1 MRRDPRSILITGA
14 SSGIG
19 RAVARAYAE
28 PGRRLTLIGRHA
40 ERLAAVA
47 AECNVKGAATETV
60 LLDVRDREAAW
71 RTLRELDAREPFDLV
86 LANAGI
92 ATGLKPGQFAE
103 NPDAVRGTIATNLF
117 GVLNTVEPL
126 IDPMCARGRG
136 QIAIVSSIAAIRGL
150 PYSPAYCASK
160 AAVHLYA
167 DSLRGNLEPRGV
179 TVSLICPGFVHTPMN
194 EKLIAA
200 KPLAISDEKAA
211 RIIRRG
217 LDRGRALIAFPRLL
231 YLGAR
236 FVSFLPARL
245 VDRVMNRMHVD
256 MQETPERMPGGV
268 LP

>member
-19 RAVARAYAE
+19 HAVARAYAE

-47 AECNVKGAATETV
+47 AECTVKGAATETV

-167 DSLRGNLEPRGV
+167 DLLRGNLEPRGV

-236 FVSFLPARL
+236 FISFLPARL

>member
-47 AECNVKGAATETV
+47 AECTVKGAATETV

-236 FVSFLPARL
+236 FISFLPARL

>member
-1 MRRDPRSILITGA
+1 VRLDPRSILITGA

-28 PGRRLTLIGRHA
+28 PGRRLTLLGRNA
-40 ERLAAVA
+40 DRLSAVA
-47 AECNVKGAATETV
+47 AECAAGGAIVETAAI
-60 LLDVRDREAAW
+60 DVRDRHAMW
-71 RTLRELDAREPFDLV
+71 SRLREFDAQHPFDLA
-86 LANAGI
+86 LASAGI
-92 ATGLKPGQFAE
+92 ATGLAPGQFTE
-103 NPDAVRGTIATNLF
+103 NPEAVRGTIATNLF

-126 IDPMCARGRG
+126 IEPMCARGRG
-136 QIAIVSSIAAIRGL
+136 QIAVVSSIAAIRGL
-150 PYSPAYCASK
+150 PYSPAYCATK

-194 EKLIAA
+194 EKLVAA

-217 LDRGRALIAFPRLL
+217 LDHGRALIAFPRLL

-236 FVSFLPARL
+236 FMSFLPARL
-245 VDRVMNRMHVD
+245 VDRVMNRMHVE
-256 MQETPERMPGGV
+256 MQETPERMPGGA

>member
-19 RAVARAYAE
+19 HAVARAYAE

-47 AECNVKGAATETV
+47 AECTVKGAATETV
-60 LLDVRDREAAW
+60 LLDVREAAW

-236 FVSFLPARL
+236 FISFLPARL

-268 LP
+268 SP

>member
-1 MRRDPRSILITGA
+1 MRLNPRSILITGA

-19 RAVARAYAE
+19 RAVARLYAE
-28 PGRRLTLIGRHA
+28 PHRRLTLIGRHA
-40 ERLAAVA
+40 ERLRLVG
-47 AECNVKGAATETV
+47 AECAGKGADVETAV
-60 LLDVRDREAAW
+60 LDVRNRAEMW
-71 RTLRELDAREPFDLV
+71 RYLRELDALHAFDLV
-86 LANAGI
+86 LANAGV

-126 IDPMCARGRG
+126 IEPMCARGRG
-136 QIAIVSSIAAIRGL
+136 QIAVVSSIAAIRGL
-150 PYSPAYCASK
+150 PYSPAYCATK

-179 TVSLICPGFVHTPMN
+179 VVSLICPGFVHTPMN
-194 EKLIAA
+194 EKLVAA

-217 LDRGRALIAFPRLL
+217 LDRGRTLIAFPRLL

-236 FVSFLPARL
+236 LISFLPARL
-245 VDRVMNRMHVD
+245 VDRVMNRVHVE
-256 MQETPERMPGGV
+256 MQETPERMPGGA

>member
-1 MRRDPRSILITGA
+1 MRRDSRSILITGA

-28 PGRRLTLIGRHA
+28 PGRHLTLIGRDA

-47 AECNVKGAATETV
+47 AECRAKGAAAETAA
-60 LLDVRDREAAW
+60 LDVRDRETTW
-71 RTLRELDAREPFDLV
+71 RRLRELDAEHGFDLV

-92 ATGLKPGQFAE
+92 ATGLKPGQFTE

-117 GVLNTVEPL
+117 GVLNTVEPM
-126 IDPMCARGRG
+126 IEPMCARGRG
-136 QIAIVSSIAAIRGL
+136 QIAVVSSIAAIRGL
-150 PYSPAYCASK
+150 PYSPAYCATK

-179 TVSLICPGFVHTPMN
+179 IVSLICPGFVHTPMN
-194 EKLIAA
+194 EKLVAA

-236 FVSFLPARL
+236 LMSFLPARL
-245 VDRVMNRMHVD
+245 VDRVMNRMHVE
-256 MQETPERMPGGV
+256 MQETPERMPGGA

>member
-1 MRRDPRSILITGA
+1 MRLDPRSILITGA

-19 RAVARAYAE
+19 RAVAHAYAE
-28 PGRRLTLIGRHA
+28 PGRRLTLVGRDA
-40 ERLAAVA
+40 ARLDAVA
-47 AECNVKGAATETV
+47 AQCAAKGAIVDTAA
-60 LLDVRDREAAW
+60 LDVRDRERMW
-71 RTLRELDAREPFDLV
+71 QRLRELDAQHRFDLV

-92 ATGLKPGQFAE
+92 ATGLRPGQLTE
-103 NPDAVRGTIATNLF
+103 NPDAVRSAIGTNLF

-126 IDPMCARGRG
+126 IESMCARGRG
-136 QIAIVSSIAAIRGL
+136 QIAVVSSIAAIRGL
-150 PYSPAYCASK
+150 PYSPAYCATK

-179 TVSLICPGFVHTPMN
+179 LVSLICPGFVHTPMN
-194 EKLIAA
+194 EKLVAA

-236 FVSFLPARL
+236 LISFLPARL

-256 MQETPERMPGGV
+256 IQETPERMPGGA

>member
-1 MRRDPRSILITGA
+1 MRLDPRSILITGA

-28 PGRRLTLIGRHA
+28 PGRRLTLLGRNA
-40 ERLAAVA
+40 DRLRAVA
-47 AECNVKGAATETV
+47 AECAEAGATVATAA
-60 LLDVRDREAAW
+60 LDVRDRHAMWAG
-71 RTLRELDAREPFDLV
+71 LRELDTQHPFDLV

-92 ATGLKPGQFAE
+92 ATGLRPGQFSE
-103 NPDAVRGTIATNLF
+103 NPDAVRGTVATNLF
-117 GVLNTVEPL
+117 GVLNTIEPL
-126 IDPMCARGRG
+126 IEPMCARGRG
-136 QIAIVSSIAAIRGL
+136 QIAVVSSIAAIRGL
-150 PYSPAYCASK
+150 PYSPAYCATK

-179 TVSLICPGFVHTPMN
+179 VVSLICPGFVHTPMN
-194 EKLIAA
+194 EKLVAA

-217 LDRGRALIAFPRLL
+217 LDHGRALIAFPRLL

-236 FVSFLPARL
+236 LISFLPARL

-256 MQETPERMPGGV
+256 IQETPERMPGGA

>member
-19 RAVARAYAE
+19 HAVARAYAE

-47 AECNVKGAATETV
+47 AECTVKGAATETV

>member
-1 MRRDPRSILITGA
+1 MRLDPRSILITGA

-28 PGRRLTLIGRHA
+28 PGRRLTLLGRNA
-40 ERLAAVA
+40 DRLRAVA
-47 AECNVKGAATETV
+47 AECAAAGATVATAAI
-60 LLDVRDREAAW
+60 DVRDRHAMW
-71 RTLRELDAREPFDLV
+71 TGLRELDTQHPFDLV

-92 ATGLKPGQFAE
+92 ATGLRPGQFSE
-103 NPDAVRGTIATNLF
+103 NPDAVRGTVATNLF

-126 IDPMCARGRG
+126 IEPMCGRGRG
-136 QIAIVSSIAAIRGL
+136 QIAVVSSIAAIRGL
-150 PYSPAYCASK
+150 PYSPAYCATK

-179 TVSLICPGFVHTPMN
+179 TVSMICPGFVHTPMN
-194 EKLIAA
+194 EKLVAA
-200 KPLAISDEKAA
+200 KPLAISEEKAA

-236 FVSFLPARL
+236 LISFLPARM

-256 MQETPERMPGGV
+256 MQETPERMPGGA

>member
-1 MRRDPRSILITGA
+1 MRRDPRSLLITGA

-28 PGRRLTLIGRHA
+28 PGRRLTLVGRSP
-40 ERLAAVA
+40 ERLSDVA
-47 AECNVKGAATETV
+47 AECMAKGAIVETAA
-60 LLDVRDREAAW
+60 LDVRNREEMW
-71 RTLRELDAREPFDLV
+71 RRLRELDAQHQFDVV

-92 ATGLKPGQFAE
+92 ATGLTSGHFPE
-103 NPDAVRGTIATNLF
+103 NPEAVRGAIATNLF

-126 IDPMCARGRG
+126 IEPMCARRG
-136 QIAIVSSIAAIRGL
+136 GHIAVVSSIAAIRGL
-150 PYSPAYCASK
+150 PYSPAYCATK

-179 TVSLICPGFVHTPMN
+179 IVSMICPGFVHTPMN
-194 EKLIAA
+194 EKLVAA

-217 LDRGRALIAFPRLL
+217 LDHGRALIAFPRLL

-236 FVSFLPARL
+236 LISLLPARL
-245 VDRVMNRMHVD
+245 VDRVMNRIYVE
-256 MQETPERMPGGV
+256 MQETPERMPGGA

>member
-1 MRRDPRSILITGA
+1 MRLARGSILITGA

-28 PGRRLTLIGRHA
+28 PGRRLTLVGRNA
-40 ERLAAVA
+40 ERLTAVA
-47 AECNVKGAATETV
+47 AECMAKGAISEIAN
-60 LLDVRDREAAW
+60 LDVRDREQMW
-71 RTLRELDAREPFDLV
+71 RRLRELDARHQFDLV

-92 ATGLKPGQFAE
+92 ATGLKPGQFTE

-126 IDPMCARGRG
+126 LEPMRARGVG
-136 QIAIVSSIAAIRGL
+136 QIALVSSIAAIRGL

-167 DSLRGNLEPRGV
+167 ESLRGNLEPHGV
-179 TVSLICPGFVHTPMN
+179 IVSLICPGFVHTPMN
-194 EKLIAA
+194 EKLVAA

-236 FVSFLPARL
+236 FMSFLPARL
-245 VDRVMNRMHVD
+245 VDGVMNRMHVEV
-256 MQETPERMPGGV
+256 QETPERMSGGA

>member
-1 MRRDPRSILITGA
+1 MHLHPRSILITGA

-19 RAVARAYAE
+19 RAVAQVYAE
-28 PGRRLTLIGRHA
+28 PGRRLTLVGRSA

-47 AECNVKGAATETV
+47 AECAAKGATTETAA
-60 LLDVRDREAAW
+60 LDVRNREEMW
-71 RTLRELDAREPFDLV
+71 RRLRELDALYAFDLV

-92 ATGLKPGQFAE
+92 ATGLKPGQFTE
-103 NPDAVRGTIATNLF
+103 SPDAVRSAIATNLF

-126 IDPMCARGRG
+126 IEPMCARGRG
-136 QIAIVSSIAAIRGL
+136 QMAVVSSIAAIRGL
-150 PYSPAYCASK
+150 PYSPAYCATK

-167 DSLRGNLEPRGV
+167 ESLRGNLEPRGV

-217 LDRGRALIAFPRLL
+217 LDNGRALIAFPRLL

-236 FVSFLPARL
+236 FISFLPARL
-245 VDRVMNRMHVD
+245 VDRVMNRMHVE
-256 MQETPERMPGGV
+256 MQETPERMPGGA

>member
-1 MRRDPRSILITGA
+1 MRLDPRSILITGA

-28 PGRRLTLIGRHA
+28 PGRRLTLVGRDA
-40 ERLAAVA
+40 ERLGAVA
-47 AECNVKGAATETV
+47 AQCLAKGAMVETAT
-60 LLDVRDREAAW
+60 LDVRDREAMW
-71 RTLRELDAREPFDLV
+71 RRLRELDAQHQFDLV

-103 NPDAVRGTIATNLF
+103 NPDAVRSTIATNVF
-117 GVLNTVEPL
+117 GVLNTVEPM
-126 IDPMCARGRG
+126 IEPMCARRRG
-136 QIAIVSSIAAIRGL
+136 HIAVVSSIAAIRGL
-150 PYSPAYCASK
+150 PYSPAYCATK

-179 TVSLICPGFVHTPMN
+179 IVSMICPGFVHTPMN
-194 EKLIAA
+194 EKLVAA

-217 LDRGRALIAFPRLL
+217 LDRGRPLIAFPRLL

-236 FVSFLPARL
+236 LISFLPARL

-256 MQETPERMPGGV
+256 IQETPERMPGGA

>member
-47 AECNVKGAATETV
+47 AECTAKGAATETV
-60 LLDVRDREAAW
+60 LLDMRDREAAW
-71 RTLRELDAREPFDLV
+71 RTLRELYAQEPFDLV

-236 FVSFLPARL
+236 FISFLPARL